1 MTEKDCF
8 YENSRS
14 AHKQIA
20 TGFTCSYV
28 ITYPADEFAVAASDL
43 VFCFEP
49 VRVDQMDPRI
59 QRKVS
64 RLPRLSVSLAP
75 RPASVSACH

>member
-1 MTEKDCF
+1 MWCGCVL
-8 YENSRS
+8 SS
-14 AHKQIA
+14 
-20 TGFTCSYV
+20 SYV
-28 ITYPADEFAVAASDL
+28 ITYPADEFAVASSDL

-64 RLPRLSVSLAP
+64 RIPRLKVVMTPGTTSS
-75 RPASVSACH
+75 